1 MLTISVASGVSSRT
15 RRENV
20 PLFGCL
26 SLDDSSSKRRKSD
39 GDEMVCG
46 SVSGSRKEW
55 GFREKPMKMW
65 LMPIEDWRRDLSHT

>member
-1 MLTISVASGVSSRT
+1 MFTISVASGVSSRT

-26 SLDDSSSKRRKSD
+26 SFDDSSSKRRKSD

-46 SVSGSRKEW
+46 SVSGSRKE
-55 GFREKPMKMW
+55 
-65 LMPIEDWRRDLSHT
+65 

>member
-26 SLDDSSSKRRKSD
+26 SF
-39 GDEMVCG
+39 DEFIF
-46 SVSGSRKEW
+46 KE
-55 GFREKPMKMW
+55 EK
-65 LMPIEDWRRDLSHT
+65 E

>member
-1 MLTISVASGVSSRT
+1 MLTIRVTSGVSSRT

-20 PLFGCL
+20 PLFGYL

-46 SVSGSRKEW
+46 SVSGSRKE
-55 GFREKPMKMW
+55 
-65 LMPIEDWRRDLSHT
+65 

>member
-1 MLTISVASGVSSRT
+1 MWLVVFLAELV
-15 RRENV
+15 EKMF
-20 PLFGCL
+20 PCL
-26 SLDDSSSKRRKSD
+26 VVFHLMNSSSKRRKRD

-65 LMPIEDWRRDLSHT
+65 LMSIEDWRRDLSHT

>member
-1 MLTISVASGVSSRT
+1 M
-15 RRENV
+15 N
-20 PLFGCL
+20 
-26 SLDDSSSKRRKSD
+26 SSSERRKSE

-55 GFREKPMKMW
+55 GFREKPIKMW

>member
-1 MLTISVASGVSSRT
+1 VLTISVASGVSSRT

-46 SVSGSRKEW
+46 SVSGSRKN
-55 GFREKPMKMW
+55 
-65 LMPIEDWRRDLSHT
+65 EDLERSP